1 MKITVLIP
9 ADATEDVEYTFDGE
23 TILRAGAGDA
33 FTVETD
39 DEGEFRFRMRAVE
52 KEVKAPSFEQPRPDA
67 IASNPEQN
75 SATSPGAQAA
85 VEELGLDTP
94 AGEPLTEGEGE
105 GEGDFDEA
113 EFDEVETDGPAP
125 AGGQSELGGES
136 QTDLG
141 NETQTAGAEGQDS
154 VQLVDASDDDVR
166 AVIAALETNPSVER
180 TSGGKV
186 QVATVN
192 EALEAKGFKPIN
204 AARRDAIAP
213 AA

>member
-9 ADATEDVEYTFDGE
+9 ADASEDVEYTVDGE
-23 TILRAGAGDA
+23 TILRAAAGEVL
-33 FTVETD
+33 TVD
-39 DEGEFRFRMRAVE
+39 SDEDGNFRLALRVVE

-67 IASNPEQN
+67 IVSNPEQN

-94 AGEPLTEGEGE
+94 AGDPLAEDGGD
-105 GEGDFDEA
+105 GDDDFDT
-113 EFDEVETDGPAP
+113 EFEEVETNEPAP
-125 AGGQSELGGES
+125 SGGQSDLGGET

-204 AARRDAIAP
+204 ASRRDAIAP